1 MKNIFL
7 NSILALSMMISFSSC
22 DSDKLGDTIFEE
34 VSDEIDPN
42 SYTYSFDSWLKD
54 NYLETYNIDFVYK
67 MRDISTDMNYNLVPV
82 TLNDG
87 IDMAML
93 TKYLWLDAYKDVA
106 GIEFMKEYGPR
117 IIHLVG
123 SPAYNPAS
131 GTMVLGL
138 AEGGIKITLYR
149 GNSLDYRDVEMM
161 NEFYFKTMHH
171 EFAHILHQ
179 TKTFPREFR
188 ELSAVNYDPL
198 GWQDRDSLV
207 AYSMGFVSNYGSSAV
222 HEDFVEIIANYIV
235 KDDATWNQMLD
246 DASKGWIMPKGY
258 TEYCCYYYVRNGE
271 MYYVNQ
277 AQRKVIEDR
286 EEAQGVTS
294 ANKTVFFDVEDKDGV
309 KGNELILQK
318 LAMCRTW
325 LNDSFDIDLDER
337 RSNVM
342 RRQENLNIEEL
353 RKELDQYK
361 PETVFY

>member
-34 VSDEIDPN
+34 VSDEINPN

-106 GIEFMKEYGPR
+106 GIEFMNEYGPR

-161 NEFYFKTMHH
+161 NEFYLKTMHH
-171 EFAHILHQ
+171 EFAHIFHQ
-179 TKTFPREFR
+179 TKTVPRDFR

-235 KDDATWNQMLD
+235 KADSTWNQMLD
-246 DASKGWIMPKGY
+246 DASKGWIMPHGY
-258 TEYCCYYYVRNGE
+258 TESG
-271 MYYVNQ
+271 
-277 AQRKVIEDR
+277 
-286 EEAQGVTS
+286 S
-294 ANKTVFFDVEDKDGV
+294 
-309 KGNELILQK
+309 
-318 LAMCRTW
+318 
-325 LNDSFDIDLDER
+325 
-337 RSNVM
+337 
-342 RRQENLNIEEL
+342 
-353 RKELDQYK
+353 
-361 PETVFY
+361 